1 MKTSKKSRLIK
12 PWVAIVWHDVQ
23 DDTNEWK
30 HGEPGIEP
38 VTVTTV
44 GILYERKKGYVV
56 VVRDL
61 YQDDEGGPVTGGRIA
76 IPKGM
81 IVSMVEL
88 EKKHDAGRNR
98 KEGKRV
104 DVRGSG
110 EGLRPG
116 EEKP

>member
-1 MKTSKKSRLIK
+1 MKKSRTSNSK

-44 GILYERKKGYVV
+44 GILYEKKKNFVV

-61 YQDDEGGPVTGGRIA
+61 YRDDEGGPVTGGRIA

-88 EKKHDAGRNR
+88 EKKHDTRRNS
-98 KEGKRV
+98 ENSGGLGE
-104 DVRGSG
+104 RGAG

-116 EEKP
+116 AKEP